1 MNNPKISIVTPSYN
15 QGNFIRETI
24 LSVLEQGYP
33 NLEYIIIDGGSS
45 DKSLKIIK
53 QYEEKLFY
61 WVSEPDNGQTHA
73 INKGFS
79 HATGEI
85 FMWLNSDDTLL
96 NGSLNAIG
104 KAYNSTTDKT
114 RFIGLGRRVY
124 IDKKSLVLNH
134 LSYSF
139 WMCNSQAIAWGVSR
153 GPHQEATCWAKE
165 IWERFGPLNQEL
177 DYAFDLEFFI
187 KIFSTRNNS
196 IIIPELIGAWRQ
208 WESNK
213 CTKGNAE
220 MIKEVIKVKKE
231 GKKHAS
237 IFSIKYFKKVTR
249 KLTKISQTR
258 LSYVSGLPK
267 QGSHLSQNIKNKQF
281 ILPII
286 WTILFSKLID

>member
-1 MNNPKISIVTPSYN
+1 MLPKISIVTPSYN
-15 QGNFIRETI
+15 QGKFIRDTI
-24 LSVLEQGYP
+24 LSVLEQDYP

-45 DKSLKIIK
+45 DNSLNIIK

-61 WVSEPDNGQTHA
+61 WVSEPDNGQAHA

-85 FMWLNSDDTLL
+85 FMWLNSDDILL
-96 NGSLNAIG
+96 NGSLNAIAEG
-104 KAYNSTTDKT
+104 YKNASINQN
-114 RFIGLGRRVY
+114 FIGLGRRVY
-124 IDKKSLVLNH
+124 IDNESLVLNH

-139 WMCNSQAIAWGVSR
+139 WMSHSQAIAWGVSR

-165 IWERFGPLNQEL
+165 VWERFGPLNQEL

-187 KIFSTRNNS
+187 KIFSKINS
-196 IIIPELIGAWRQ
+196 PILIPQLIGAWRQ
-208 WESNK
+208 WELNK

-220 MIKEVIKVKKE
+220 MNKEVMKVKKE
-231 GKKHAS
+231 GKNHTS

-258 LSYVSGLPK
+258 WKYVSGLPIIGNHIFSNEKVK
-267 QGSHLSQNIKNKQF
+267 QT
-281 ILPII
+281 ILPIL
-286 WTILFSKLID
+286 WKTLLSKLI